1 MSSGSV
7 IVIGGGV
14 AGLCSGIYAAA
25 NGYETTIFEMHTLPG
40 GLCTSWDRQGYTFDG
55 CIHWFVGGKPGS
67 GFRRMWDEV
76 GATDGLSL
84 IPHDRL
90 STIRD
95 SEGHDLTLWAD
106 LDRLRREGLA
116 TWPGES
122 RGFDEVVKGARA
134 MAAAGTSAPDTP
146 PDMMGALDGL
156 KMLVKS
162 APSLAKMRKYMNMS
176 MSDVAAQFDDPV
188 LRRMILHAINEPRMG
203 AMAFLGTLGWF
214 ETGDANWVE
223 GGSLGFARKL
233 ERRFLALGGAISY
246 GSKVDRILVEND
258 RAVGVRLGDGSEHR
272 SDHVIGAADGH
283 ATIFEMLE
291 GRYADERV
299 REIYDKLEPFSSLIQ
314 VSLGVDMDLSQEP
327 WSYVLLLEEGA
338 RIGGQATTSIWT
350 HHYCYDASMA
360 PRGKSSV
367 TAILGADLE
376 PWKQLRDTDRASIP
390 GEEERGRRGGHRG
403 DRARVPR
410 YRTARR
416 GPRCG
421 DTSYLCPLHG
431 QLEGF
436 VRGLAALAGEHQ
448 DRRHGGPSSEAP
460 RSLQLRHGRP
470 VGLARWR
477 AAVGVDDGTLGG
489 ADDLRRR
496 QPSVRRSRLAGPTDL
511 LEAPVGDL
519 GFVSGT
525 SATGGAAGPDAH
537 VAAVPDLP
545 DVEPP

>member
-1 MSSGSV
+1 MSAGSV

-76 GATDGLSL
+76 GATEGISL

-162 APSLAKMRKYMNMS
+162 APSLAKMRKYMNMP
-176 MSDVAAQFDDPV
+176 MSDVAAQFNGPA
-188 LRRMILHAINEPRMG
+188 LRRMVLHAINEPRMG

-214 ETGDANWVE
+214 EAGDANWVE
-223 GGSLGFARKL
+223 GGSLEFARKL
-233 ERRFLALGGAISY
+233 ERRFLALGGEISY

-291 GRYADERV
+291 GRYANERV
-299 REIYDKLEPFSSLIQ
+299 RELYDKLEPFSSLIQ

-327 WSYVLLLEEGA
+327 WSYVLILNEGS
-338 RIGGQATTSIWT
+338 RIGGQETTSIWT

-360 PRGKSSV
+360 PKGKSSV

-376 PWKQLRDTDRASIP
+376 PWKQLRDTDRAAYREKKNAVAEEVIAVIERAYP
-390 GEEERGRRGGHRG
+390 GIGQHVEVVDVATPATYVRYTGNWKGSFEGWLLSPENTKIGGMGGLPRRLPGLSNFVMAGQWVWPGGGLPSGVMTGRWASQTICAADNR
-403 DRARVPR
+403 
-410 YRTARR
+410 
-416 GPRCG
+416 
-421 DTSYLCPLHG
+421 
-431 QLEGF
+431 QF
-436 VRGLAALAGEHQ
+436 V
-448 DRRHGGPSSEAP
+448 
-460 RSLQLRHGRP
+460 
-470 VGLARWR
+470 
-477 AAVGVDDGTLGG
+477 
-489 ADDLRRR
+489 
-496 QPSVRRSRLAGPTDL
+496 
-511 LEAPVGDL
+511 APV
-519 GFVSGT
+519 
-525 SATGGAAGPDAH
+525 
-537 VAAVPDLP
+537 
-545 DVEPP
+545 